1 MKLPERWQKTVNKTV
16 NTMFNKV
23 KENEKCVFYFYLKTE
38 RTFWPIYIFF
48 LRTQDV
54 DITLNRDLGSF
65 SFFHKIYSFT
75 VLSFS

>member
-1 MKLPERWQKTVNKTV
+1 MKLPERWQKAVNKTV

-48 LRTQDV
+48 SKDTGCRHYFKQGFRVLF
-54 DITLNRDLGSF
+54 LF
-65 SFFHKIYSFT
+65 S
-75 VLSFS
+75 